1 MSEYVHGYSGRESER
16 LSDQARTLAGLLHHD
31 TCYPAGAMVLEAG
44 CGIGAQ
50 TVILAKKSPEAKII
64 SMDISL
70 GSIDQAKCLLRDEG
84 VFNVQFQRADIF
96 HLPFQEDCFDHIF
109 LCFVLEHLSD
119 PFKAMQELKKI
130 LRPGGTL
137 TVIEGDHGSCYF
149 HPETREAL
157 ACWRSLNTVQAEL
170 GGNSHIGRELYPLLC
185 RAGFREVRVSP
196 RIVYSD
202 ASQPEMRTG
211 FVENTIIAMV
221 EGVMA
226 QALQRGL
233 VDSDDWIK
241 GIKDLHST
249 AGPDGTFCY
258 TFFKA
263 IGVK

>member
-1 MSEYVHGYSGRESER
+1 V
-16 LSDQARTLAGLLHHD
+16 
-31 TCYPAGAMVLEAG
+31 
-44 CGIGAQ
+44 GAQ
-50 TVILAKKSPEAKII
+50 TVILAKKSPEARII
-64 SMDISL
+64 SMDISQ
-70 GSIDQAKCLLRDEG
+70 GSIDQARRLLRDEG
-84 VFNVQFQRADIF
+84 LFNVQFQRADIF
-96 HLPFQEDCFDHIF
+96 QLPFQEDCFDHIF

-119 PFKAMQELKKI
+119 PLRATQELKKI

-157 ACWRSLNTVQAEL
+157 ACWRSLNAVQAEL

-185 RAGFREVRVSP
+185 RAGFREIRVSP

-202 ASQPEMRTG
+202 ASRPEMRTG

-221 EGVMA
+221 EGVKV
-226 QALQRGL
+226 QALQSGL
-233 VDSDDWIK
+233 VESDAWKK

-258 TFFKA
+258 TFFKGV
-263 IGVK
+263 GVK